1 VTGERE
7 VVPLVLGAGGMLG
20 MAVARLLERHYPATV
35 SATRAEADVTDRFRL
50 AAEVERLQPTVVFNC
65 AAYTDVDGCEVDAD
79 RARRVNAE
87 GAENVARAAAGSGC
101 RLVHLSTDF
110 VFDGRGRRPYREDDP
125 TGPLSVYGRSK
136 LEGERRAAEAAADHL
151 IVRSSWLFGR
161 GRANFVDAIRARA
174 ASVPVLKVVSDQVG
188 SPTFVE
194 DLAEALLRLLR
205 VEHRGV
211 VHFANDGSCSRFE
224 LARAIVEALGPAAT
238 ARPVP
243 ITTEEAGRLAA
254 RPAYSALDTTLYARL
269 TGAAPRPW
277 KDALCAYLAAGDDAG
292 AGA

>member
-1 VTGERE
+1 M
-7 VVPLVLGAGGMLG
+7 VPLVLGAGGMLG
-20 MAVARLLERHYPATV
+20 TAVARLLERRYPATV

-50 AAEVERLQPTVVFNC
+50 AAEVERLQPTVVINC

-79 RARRVNAE
+79 RARRVNIE

-101 RLVHLSTDF
+101 RLVHVSTDF
-110 VFDGRGRRPYREDDP
+110 VFDGGSRRPYREDDP

-136 LEGERRAAEAAADHL
+136 LEGEQRAAEAAADHL

-174 ASVPVLKVVSDQVG
+174 ASGPVLKVVSDQVG

-205 VEHRGV
+205 VERRGV
-211 VHFANDGSCSRFE
+211 VHFANAGSCSRLD
-224 LARAIVEALGPAAT
+224 LARAIIEALGTAAT
-238 ARPVP
+238 ARPQP

-254 RPAYSALDTTLYARL
+254 RPAYSALDTSLYTLL
-269 TGAAPRPW
+269 TGTAPRPW
-277 KDALCAYLAAGDDAG
+277 KDALRAYLAAGDDPG